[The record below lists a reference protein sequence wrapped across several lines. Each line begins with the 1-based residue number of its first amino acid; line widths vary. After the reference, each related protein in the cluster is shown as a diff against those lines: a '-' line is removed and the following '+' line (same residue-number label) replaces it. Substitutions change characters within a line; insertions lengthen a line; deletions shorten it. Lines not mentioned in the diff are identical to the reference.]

1 MTESSLFQ
9 DYDESNAP
17 ARSRPALAAAQHA
30 FGFVPGALARWA
42 ASPALVEGFELV
54 RKMFERSTLSH
65 LEQEVV
71 VLVVAYEN
79 ECELCMALHSALLTR
94 EQVQP
99 ELLAALRAGHALADP
114 RLDALAT
121 YTRRVLAT
129 RGKVEEPDLS
139 RFLQAGFTHEQAL
152 EVVLGAA
159 ATTLSAYANRLT
171 RAPVDP
177 AFAAFHWQKPS

>member
-1 MTESSLFQ
+1 MTESGFFQ
-9 DYDESNAP
+9 DYDANNAP
-17 ARSRPALAAAQHA
+17 ARSRPALAAAKHA

-71 VLVVAYEN
+71 VLVVAYEH

-94 EQVQP
+94 ERVPP
-99 ELLAALRAGHALADP
+99 ELLSALRAGHALTEP

-129 RGKVEEPDLS
+129 RGKVEESDLS
-139 RFLQAGFTHEQAL
+139 RFLQAGFTQEQAL

-159 ATTLSAYANRLT
+159 ATTLSSYANRLT
-171 RAPVDP
+171 RAPLDP
-177 AFAAFHWQKPS
+177 AFAAFSWRRPS